1 LQKAEKHYSNSQTA
15 MLEEILQWRNFST
28 EVNRN
33 ENIEIMVD
41 NKSRTIKWEI
51 GYT

>member
-1 LQKAEKHYSNSQTA
+1 

-33 ENIEIMVD
+33 ENVEIMVD
-41 NKSRTIKWEI
+41 NKSRTFI
-51 GYT
+51 